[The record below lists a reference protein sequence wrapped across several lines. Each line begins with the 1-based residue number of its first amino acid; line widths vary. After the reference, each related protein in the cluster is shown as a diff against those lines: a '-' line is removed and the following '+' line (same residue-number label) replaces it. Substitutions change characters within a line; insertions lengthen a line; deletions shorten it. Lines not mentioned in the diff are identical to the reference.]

1 MRNDLTRFSPLPHPP
16 YQEKFMVNNQQEEMF
31 VGCLEEFISTLLLL
45 DVKSVKRGGKLR
57 REKLKALNH
66 FGPVIVSPL
75 STQHT
80 AECYSVTDDEE
91 RLSRFA
97 NCGR

>member
-16 YQEKFMVNNQQEEMF
+16 YQEKFMVNNQQEEIMF
-31 VGCLEEFISTLLLL
+31 VGCSEEFLSILFQLE
-45 DVKSVKRGGKLR
+45 VKSVKRGGKLR

-75 STQHT
+75 STQH
-80 AECYSVTDDEE
+80 
-91 RLSRFA
+91 SRA
-97 NCGR
+97 L